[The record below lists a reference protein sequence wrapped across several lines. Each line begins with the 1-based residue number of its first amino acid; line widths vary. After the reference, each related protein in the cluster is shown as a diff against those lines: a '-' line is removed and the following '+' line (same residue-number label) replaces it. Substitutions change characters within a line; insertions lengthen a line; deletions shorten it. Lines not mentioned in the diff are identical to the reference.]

1 MSEKKDQQ
9 KQVKKQMHTRLCNI
23 ASDALEIAKN
33 YECPEAC
40 GFCCKSNT
48 ITFTKKEYYDILSR
62 VDPEIKKIIREN
74 TRKTKPVIDAPNYTS
89 VTITDEPDLRESTDI
104 VCPLLTKDNRCS
116 IYENRPT
123 ICKAYPFILDRIF
136 EENLVPV
143 APCDVGIEIGLDFV
157 DYFLEGVVNG
167 YKGSVFNLTFRFL

>member
-1 MSEKKDQQ
+1 MSEKKDPK

-40 GFCCKSNT
+40 DFCCKCNT
-48 ITFTKKEYYDILSR
+48 ITFTKKEYYGILSR
-62 VDPEIKKIIREN
+62 VNPEIKKIIREN

-89 VTITDEPDLRESTDI
+89 VTITDEPELRESTDI

-123 ICKAYPFILDRIF
+123 ICKEYPFILDRIF

-143 APCDVGIEIGLDFV
+143 APCDVVL
-157 DYFLEGVVNG
+157 
-167 YKGSVFNLTFRFL
+167 R